1 MLQNHFYLAEADF
14 LDFQYTFSV
23 TPLPV
28 SPLFHSFWFL
38 KSTYRYCPQNF
49 PPSIINAMYQWTWK
63 TRQWQ
68 TKNTIFH
75 EEKHNDHVH
84 SSQKLE
90 LPKLP
95 KSFLIICSMGNIE
108 RKQVLMNPKWTSVV
122 NSKQVSSIT
131 GLNVQNWNV
140 LAWLTSQD

>member
-1 MLQNHFYLAEADF
+1 MQCISGPGKPDNDKLRI
-14 LDFQYTFSV
+14 QYFM
-23 TPLPV
+23 
-28 SPLFHSFWFL
+28 
-38 KSTYRYCPQNF
+38 K
-49 PPSIINAMYQWTWK
+49 
-63 TRQWQ
+63 
-68 TKNTIFH
+68 KN
-75 EEKHNDHVH
+75 NDHVH